1 MEFLRGYA
9 MKYIILLFILL
20 LTLTPS
26 APAADRSHEDLAS
39 RLDMRI
45 PALMERYD
53 IPGAVVALVREGK
66 TVWTAA
72 YGYADPADGT
82 PMTVD
87 THCRME
93 SISKSV
99 TAWGVMRLVEQGR
112 IDLDAPVTK
121 YITSWKFPSAPFPVE
136 KVTTRL
142 LLSQSA
148 GMPLGTIGVRYSPTE
163 KKPSLRES
171 LYRDAVLMSEP
182 GSSFSYSNAGFNLL
196 ELLVEEVTGRDF
208 AEYMRTEVL
217 LPLGMKNSSYEWSG
231 NLRPPV
237 PPGHD
242 SSGKSV
248 PVYVYPEKAAGGLFS
263 TVEDIAAFMTAG
275 MTRFSHARHGVLSA
289 ETIGELYTPHVA
301 IPGLYGL
308 AFDAYGYGHFI
319 ERFPDGRRAV
329 SHGGQGTGWMTHF
342 HSVPE
347 TGDGIVILTNS
358 QRSWPFFAE
367 ILGDW
372 AAWCGLPGVG
382 MGLIVKGQKIL
393 WALIVLAALAVIAQ
407 AARLARDVE
416 RGRRSFAPLAS
427 SHRRFRAAQ
436 FALALALSGVLVW
449 ALSLDYLFL
458 TSAFPIAAV
467 WLGYATAAA
476 AAVLAASA
484 VMPETDGS
492 ALPG

>member
-1 MEFLRGYA
+1 
-9 MKYIILLFILL
+9 MKYIMPLFILL
-20 LTLTPS
+20 MTPAPS
-26 APAADRSHEDLAS
+26 APAADRSYEEMTSL
-39 RLDMRI
+39 LDRRI

-53 IPGAVVALVREGK
+53 IPGIVVALISEGK

-72 YGYADPADGT
+72 YGQADPAEGT

-87 THCRME
+87 TYCRVE

-112 IDLDAPVTK
+112 IDLDAPVTN
-121 YITSWKFPSAPFPVE
+121 YIKSWKFPPSPFPVE

-148 GMPLGTIGVRYSPTE
+148 GMPLGTIGVRYAPTE
-163 KKPSLRES
+163 RRPSLRES
-171 LYRDAVLMSEP
+171 LYRDAVLMREP
-182 GSSFSYSNAGFNLL
+182 GRSFSYSNAGFNLL

-208 AEYMRTEVL
+208 ADYMRTDVL
-217 LPLGMKNSSYEWSG
+217 VPLGMRNSSYEWSAEMQ
-231 NLRPPV
+231 PPV

-242 SSGKSV
+242 TNGRAV

-263 TVEDIAAFMTAG
+263 TVGDIAAFVTAG
-275 MTRFSHARHGVLSA
+275 MTRFSRERHGVLSA
-289 ETIGELYTPHVA
+289 RSIAALHTPRVE

-308 AFDAYGYGHFI
+308 AFDAYGFGHFI
-319 ERFPDGRRAV
+319 ERFPDGTFAV

-342 HSVPE
+342 HSVPG

-367 ILGDW
+367 ILRDW

-393 WALIVLAALAVIAQ
+393 WALIALAALAAFAQ
-407 AARLARDVE
+407 GARLV
-416 RGRRSFAPLAS
+416 RGVAVGKRSFAPLAPS
-427 SHRRFRAAQ
+427 RRGARAAQ
-436 FALALALSGVLVW
+436 CAFALALSGVLVW
-449 ALSLDYLFL
+449 ALALDYLFL
-458 TSAFPIAAV
+458 TSVFPIAAV
-467 WLGYATAAA
+467 WLGYATALA

-484 VMPETDGS
+484 VLPETNRP
-492 ALPG
+492 ALPS

>member
-1 MEFLRGYA
+1 MR
-9 MKYIILLFILL
+9 YIPIVTSLL
-20 LTLTPS
+20 LVPIHLAFAAPS
-26 APAADRSHEDLAS
+26 PREGFTSLLDR
-39 RLDMRI
+39 RI

-53 IPGAVVALVREGK
+53 IPGVVVALIGEGK

-72 YGYADPADGT
+72 YGQADPAKGT

-87 THCRME
+87 THCRVE

-112 IDLDAPVTK
+112 IDLDAPVTN
-121 YITSWKFPSAPFPVE
+121 YIKSWKFPPSPFPFE

-148 GMPLGTIGVRYSPTE
+148 GMPLGTIGVRYAPTE
-163 KKPSLRES
+163 RRPSLRES
-171 LYRDAVLMSEP
+171 LYRDAVLMQEP
-182 GSSFSYSNAGFNLL
+182 GRSFSYSNAGFNLL

-217 LPLGMKNSSYEWSG
+217 VPLGMRNSSYEWSAEM
-231 NLRPPV
+231 RPPV

-242 SSGKSV
+242 TNGRAV
-248 PVYVYPEKAAGGLFS
+248 PVYVYSEKAAGGLFS
-263 TVEDIAAFMTAG
+263 TVGDIAAFVTAG
-275 MTRFSHARHGVLSA
+275 MTRFSHERHDVLSA
-289 ETIGELYTPHVA
+289 RSIAALYAPRVE

-308 AFDAYGYGHFI
+308 AFDAYGFGHFI
-319 ERFPDGRRAV
+319 ERFSDGTFAV

-342 HSVPE
+342 HSVPG

-393 WALIVLAALAVIAQ
+393 WALITFVALAVIAQ
-407 AARLARDVE
+407 AARLGRGLAR
-416 RGRRSFAPLAS
+416 GGRSFAPLGTS
-427 SHRRFRAAQ
+427 RRGPRAAQ
-436 FALALALSGVLVW
+436 FALALTLSGVLAW

-458 TSAFPIAAV
+458 TSVFPIAAV
-467 WLGYATAAA
+467 WLGYVMALA

-484 VMPETDGS
+484 MLPEANRP
-492 ALPG
+492 ALPR

>member
-1 MEFLRGYA
+1 
-9 MKYIILLFILL
+9 MKYIIPLFILL
-20 LTLTPS
+20 MTPTPS
-26 APAADRSHEDLAS
+26 APAADRSYEEMTSL
-39 RLDMRI
+39 LDRRI

-53 IPGAVVALVREGK
+53 IPGVVVALIGEGK

-72 YGYADPADGT
+72 YGQADPAKGT

-87 THCRME
+87 THCRVE

-112 IDLDAPVTK
+112 IDLDAPVTN
-121 YITSWKFPSAPFPVE
+121 YIKSWKFPPSPFPVE

-148 GMPLGTIGVRYSPTE
+148 GMPLGTIGVRYAPME
-163 KKPSLRES
+163 RKPSLRES
-171 LYRDAVLMSEP
+171 LYRDAVLMQEP
-182 GSSFSYSNAGFNLL
+182 GRSFSYSNAGFNLL

-217 LPLGMKNSSYEWSG
+217 VPLGMRNSSYEW
-231 NLRPPV
+231 NAEMRPPV

-242 SSGKSV
+242 TNGRAV

-263 TVEDIAAFMTAG
+263 TVGDIAAFVTAG
-275 MTRFSHARHGVLSA
+275 MTRFSHERHDVLSA
-289 ETIGELYTPHVA
+289 RSIAALYAPRVK

-308 AFDAYGYGHFI
+308 AFDAYGFGHFI
-319 ERFPDGRRAV
+319 ERFSDGTFAV

-342 HSVPE
+342 HSVPG

-367 ILGDW
+367 LLGDW

-393 WALIVLAALAVIAQ
+393 WALIALAALAAFAQ
-407 AARLARDVE
+407 GVRLLRGLAV
-416 RGRRSFAPLAS
+416 GRRAFRPLAGES
-427 SHRRFRAAQ
+427 AMVRSVQ
-436 FALALALSGVLVW
+436 FGLSLVLGSGLLW
-449 ALSLDYLFL
+449 AMSLDYLFL
-458 TSAFPIAAV
+458 TSVFPIATA
-467 WLGYATAAA
+467 WLGYVIALA

-484 VMPETDGS
+484 MLPETDARG
-492 ALPG
+492 

>member
-1 MEFLRGYA
+1 
-9 MKYIILLFILL
+9 MKYIMPLFILL
-20 LTLTPS
+20 MTPTPS
-26 APAADRSHEDLAS
+26 APAADRSHEEMTSL
-39 RLDMRI
+39 LDRRI

-53 IPGAVVALVREGK
+53 IPGVVVALIGEGK

-72 YGYADPADGT
+72 YGQANPAKGA

-87 THCRME
+87 THCRVE

-112 IDLDAPVTK
+112 IDLDAPVTN
-121 YITSWKFPSAPFPVE
+121 YIKSWKFPPSPFPVE
-136 KVTTRL
+136 KVSTRL

-148 GMPLGTIGVRYSPTE
+148 GMPLGTIGVRYSPTV
-163 KKPSLRES
+163 KRPSLRES
-171 LYRDAVLMSEP
+171 LYMDAVLMREP
-182 GSSFSYSNAGFNLL
+182 GHSFSYSNAGFNLL

-208 AEYMRTEVL
+208 AEHMRTEVL
-217 LPLGMKNSSYEWSG
+217 LPLGMRNSSYEWSADMH
-231 NLRPPV
+231 PPV

-242 SSGKSV
+242 TNGKPV

-263 TVEDIAAFMTAG
+263 TVGDIAAFVCAG
-275 MTRFSHARHGVLSA
+275 MTRFSHVRHGVLSA
-289 ETIGELYTPHVA
+289 GSIAALYTPRVE

-308 AFDAYGYGHFI
+308 AFDAYGFGHFI
-319 ERFPDGRRAV
+319 ERFPDGTFAV

-342 HSVPE
+342 HSIPG

-358 QRSWPFFAE
+358 QRSWPLFAE

-393 WALIVLAALAVIAQ
+393 WALIAFVALALFAQ
-407 AARLARDVE
+407 TARLARGLATGK
-416 RGRRSFAPLAS
+416 RAFRPLAGESAMVRSVQFGLSVVLS
-427 SHRRFRAAQ
+427 SG
-436 FALALALSGVLVW
+436 LLW
-449 ALSLDYLFL
+449 AMSLDYLFL
-458 TSAFPIAAV
+458 TSVFPIAAV
-467 WLGYATAAA
+467 WLGYATVFA

-484 VMPETDGS
+484 VLPETDRP
-492 ALPG
+492 ALPS